1 MKRGRPFEAGNK
13 FGGGR
18 PRGSR
23 NKRSLLA
30 QQLLDSHGEAVVG
43 RALVMAGKGDVPMLR
58 ALLPYVVSRRRDAP
72 VNMGPLPVHT
82 AEDLAQ
88 SSEVV
93 MQRAASGKIT
103 LQEAQDL
110 SALIEGRRLVIVTRD
125 IDGRL
130 RVLEDA
136 TPQ

>member
-43 RALVMAGKGDVPMLR
+43 RALVVA
-58 ALLPYVVSRRRDAP
+58 VS
-72 VNMGPLPVHT
+72 G
-82 AEDLAQ
+82 
-88 SSEVV
+88 
-93 MQRAASGKIT
+93 G
-103 LQEAQDL
+103 
-110 SALIEGRRLVIVTRD
+110 
-125 IDGRL
+125 
-130 RVLEDA
+130 
-136 TPQ
+136 